1 MKRNPE
7 FFLLRECFCIDFF
20 VHYTLN
26 RLTKEPIYLVIK
38 LNSPSRART
47 YNITVNSRALYHWAI
62 EDYFLIQQIEEVP
75 FFAPLLFFILMLSH
89 LVHSKLHTVFHSI
102 HQQGQAFD
110 LLVSVSCIH
119 YCTSTSDLSTSSS
132 SRGLIDLLSGIS
144 YLEGGFTLRC
154 LQRLSRPDLATRLCT
169 W

>member
-1 MKRNPE
+1 M
-7 FFLLRECFCIDFF
+7 
-20 VHYTLN
+20 
-26 RLTKEPIYLVIK
+26 IYLVLK
-38 LNSPSRART
+38 LNFLASVFLYNKKNPQVTFLWLKNFRPSP
-47 YNITVNSRALYHWAI
+47 
-62 EDYFLIQQIEEVP
+62 FLLLL
-75 FFAPLLFFILMLSH
+75 PLFSTFKTTHCFLH
-89 LVHSKLHTVFHSI
+89 LPN
-102 HQQGQAFD
+102 QQGQAFD
-110 LLVSVSCIH
+110 LLVSVSSIH